1 MTGALASRGRGVP
14 SGGAGTSQGQ
24 GQCVVPGGEM
34 GTGVS
39 SELSLLST
47 VTQAPSQH
55 CREAADEGW
64 ELAEAVSRRGRGLGR
79 CRIFAGYIAAPSE
92 LSDDDLEQVQR
103 ERVEGSESSEG
114 SLRWGRRTR
123 LAPSG
128 CSKPPSPEDGHS
140 HPGGRSSAMQRPA
153 CPLRTG
159 RQCHCPS
166 IN

>member
-1 MTGALASRGRGVP
+1 MTGAAASTGRGVP

-34 GTGVS
+34 GPGVS
-39 SELSLLST
+39 SELSLLSA
-47 VTQAPSQH
+47 VIQAPSQH
-55 CREAADEGW
+55 CREAEGEGW
-64 ELAEAVSRRGRGLGR
+64 ELGKAVSRRGHGLGR
-79 CRIFAGYIAAPSE
+79 CRILAGYIAAPSE
-92 LSDDDLEQVQR
+92 LRDDDLKQVQR
-103 ERVEGSESSEG
+103 ERVEGSKASEG

-128 CSKPPSPEDGHS
+128 CKQPSPEDGHG

-166 IN
+166 I